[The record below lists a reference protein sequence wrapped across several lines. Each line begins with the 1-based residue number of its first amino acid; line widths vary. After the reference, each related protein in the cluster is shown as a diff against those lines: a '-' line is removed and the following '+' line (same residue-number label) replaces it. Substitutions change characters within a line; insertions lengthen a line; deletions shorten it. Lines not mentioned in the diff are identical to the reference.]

1 MRKPL
6 LFLFSL
12 AMSALTAWADGP
24 YRNYRYD
31 GYKVL
36 QPTSESIVF
45 TGNSIT
51 DMHNWAEAFDNPNVI
66 ERGVSGAVA
75 SELIDNLEA
84 ILPGHPKKIFMMI
97 GTNDLGSAGL
107 NTPEKVAAKIR
118 TALTRCKKESPNTE
132 LYVQSIL
139 PSKSGI
145 RVLADEITTND
156 SIKKLCAEFGAT
168 YVDLWDKMQGIL
180 DGSITLDGLHLKAS
194 GYRIWCKEI
203 AKYVGSDCVYQ
214 DSFTDITG
222 GLSGP
227 HGMRC
232 TYFGMAPVKA
242 TDVLIIGD
250 GTINGAEWS
259 ELLHNPNVKRRA
271 TGWGGAG
278 TDMNTITSMLPA
290 IFTGNG
296 NKVAPKQ
303 ILLELGYQ
311 EATQKIAADSIARK
325 YKKLYDAIRTYAPT
339 TPIKLMA
346 VYPSNTADINT
357 NYIVP
362 FNACLKQMADTTENV
377 DYIDGTYTEMVKNG
391 VANTDL
397 FNGYYVY
404 GRGYAKLSQVLAP
417 HIEGSTP
424 ITDEEAAK
432 RIATFNARTTLSKA
446 INKAEELSEG
456 NGVGQYKTED
466 LAEVKA
472 GIEEG
477 YALLA
482 KEGVADEEFTTKG
495 TSYTTLIN
503 NVLPKINLPENS
515 KKGDSHWY
523 QLSTPNR
530 NNRYTTSQGAGNQL
544 IGGDKTAL
552 TSTMWKFSK
561 REDGTYD
568 IINRADGSY
577 ISPVA
582 EYNKPISTVAERPEK
597 GWTLSNSNTP
607 STFNISCGTVE
618 LNQTNL
624 NNAIYNWSK
633 NNTGQDRDDQGC
645 QFAINDAP
653 LPLYI
658 QELGDF
664 VISSEKGAFSNPS
677 AVYNKLWTSTDK
689 NPQITFSCDANNMAY
704 DNTNIKI
711 ASGTK
716 KTSTYNITVP
726 DSFLITGIKFDCV
739 NAGASDAAKTITC
752 NGKSVTTSSTETAF
766 SVDNL
771 QATTVSLVLAGE
783 NQSVVLK
790 NFTISVKKLSHE
802 RGDGGTDPGEEV
814 NPNEPV
820 TGISQIVVESNG
832 HKVIFDLQGRRV
844 NKAGKGVY
852 IINGKKKVVK

>member
-6 LFLFSL
+6 LFLLSV

-36 QPTSESIVF
+36 RPTSESIVF
-45 TGNSIT
+45 IGNSIT

-145 RVLADEITTND
+145 RVLEDEIATND
-156 SIKKLCAEFGAT
+156 SIKKLCEEFGAT
-168 YVDLWDKMQGIL
+168 YVDLWDKMQGTL

-203 AKYVGSDCVYQ
+203 AKYVGSECVYQ
-214 DSFTDITG
+214 DSYTDITG
-222 GLSGP
+222 GLGGA

-303 ILLELGYQ
+303 ILLEFGYQ
-311 EATQKIAADSIARK
+311 EATQKIDADSIARK
-325 YKKLYDAIRTYAPT
+325 YKIFLDKVRSYAPT
-339 TPIKLMA
+339 TPIKIMA

-357 NYIVP
+357 SYIVP
-362 FNACLKQMADTTENV
+362 LNTNLKAMTDTIENV
-377 DYIDGTYTEMVKNG
+377 DFIEGTYTELVKNG
-391 VANTDL
+391 VANTDY
-397 FNGYYVY
+397 FNSYYVY

-424 ITDEEAAK
+424 ITDEEANA
-432 RIATFNARTTLSKA
+432 RIATFNARTTLTKA
-446 INKAEELSEG
+446 INTAEALSEG

-482 KEGVADEEFTTKG
+482 KDGVTDEEFTTKG
-495 TSYTTLIN
+495 TTYTTLIN

-515 KKGDSHWY
+515 RKGESHWY

-577 ISPVA
+577 INPVA
-582 EYNKPISTVAERPEK
+582 EYNKPITTVAEQPEK
-597 GWTLSNSNTP
+597 GWTLSHSNSP
-607 STFNISCGTVE
+607 STFNIACGTVE

-624 NNAIYNWSK
+624 NNAIYNWS
-633 NNTGQDRDDQGC
+633 NGNTGQDRNDQGC

-658 QELGDF
+658 QDLGDF
-664 VISSEKGAFSNPS
+664 EISSEKGAFANPS
-677 AVYNKLWTSTDK
+677 SGFNKLWTSTDK
-689 NPQITFSCDANNMAY
+689 NPEFTLSCDANNMTY
-704 DNTNIKI
+704 DGTNVKI
-711 ASGTK
+711 FSGTK

-726 DSFLITGIKFDCV
+726 DSFIITGIKFDCV

-752 NGKSVTTSSTETAF
+752 NSKSVTTSATETAF
-766 SVDNL
+766 VVDNL
-771 QATTVSLVLAGE
+771 QATTASLVLAGD
-783 NQSVVLK
+783 NTGVILK
-790 NFTISVKKLSHE
+790 NFTITVKKLSDK
-802 RGDGGTDPGEEV
+802 RADGGVDPGEEV

-820 TGISQIVVESNG
+820 TGINQVAIAGKG
-832 HKVIFDLQGRRV
+832 HEAIFDLQGRRV
-844 NKAGKGVY
+844 NKVGKGVF
-852 IINGKKKVVK
+852 IINGKKVVK

>member
-45 TGNSIT
+45 IGNSIT

-424 ITDEEAAK
+424 VTDEEAAK

-446 INKAEELSEG
+446 INKAEDLSEG

-495 TSYTTLIN
+495 TTYTTLIN

-530 NNRYTTSQGAGNQL
+530 NNRFTTSQGAGNQL

-582 EYNKPISTVAERPEK
+582 EYNKPISTVAEQPEK

-633 NNTGQDRDDQGC
+633 GNTGQDRDDQGC
-645 QFAINDAP
+645 QFAITDAP

-820 TGISQIVVESNG
+820 TGISQIVVEGNG
-832 HKVIFDLQGRRV
+832 HKAIFDLQGRRV

-852 IINGKKKVVK
+852 IINGKKVVK

>member
-45 TGNSIT
+45 IGNSIT

-222 GLSGP
+222 GLSGA

-832 HKVIFDLQGRRV
+832 HKAIFDLQGRRV

>member
-45 TGNSIT
+45 IGNSIT

-739 NAGASDAAKTITC
+739 NASASDAAKTITC

-820 TGISQIVVESNG
+820 TGISQIVVEGNG
-832 HKVIFDLQGRRV
+832 HKAIFDLQGRRV

>member
-45 TGNSIT
+45 IGNSIT

-495 TSYTTLIN
+495 TTYTTLIN

-582 EYNKPISTVAERPEK
+582 EYNKPISTVAEQPEK

-645 QFAINDAP
+645 QFAITDAP

-664 VISSEKGAFSNPS
+664 VISSEKGAFSNPT

-739 NAGASDAAKTITC
+739 NASASDAAKTITC

-790 NFTISVKKLSHE
+790 NFTISVKKLSNE

-820 TGISQIVVESNG
+820 TGISQIVVEGNG
-832 HKVIFDLQGRRV
+832 HKAIFDLQGRRV

>member
-45 TGNSIT
+45 IGNSIT

-222 GLSGP
+222 GLSGA

-446 INKAEELSEG
+446 INKAEDLSEG

-495 TSYTTLIN
+495 TTYTTLIN

-530 NNRYTTSQGAGNQL
+530 NNRFTTSQGAGNQL

-739 NAGASDAAKTITC
+739 NASASDAAKTITC